1 MNQEEESENDRK
13 ELKKNQ
19 LIFLEMKSI
28 MVEIKKQ
35 VEINIENLKPN
46 GSVQY
51 QFRTVEA
58 KPSEPGKN
66 KKTSQRMWYRE
77 KVCRV

>member
-46 GSVQY
+46 GSVQ
-51 QFRTVEA
+51 
-58 KPSEPGKN
+58 
-66 KKTSQRMWYRE
+66 
-77 KVCRV
+77 